1 MPEPAAGGRAANAE
15 PDPAWSNRDG
25 IAARVEIE
33 LDDAVRVRELRNGEG
48 LAAQNSAV
56 LRVGIGD
63 RAGARTRRPLQ
74 RVYSRP
80 CRPRTASIL
89 DSAWSSGPSRVS

>member
-1 MPEPAAGGRAANAE
+1 MPEPAAAKRAASAE
-15 PDPAWSNRDG
+15 PDPAWSKRDG
-25 IAARVEIE
+25 ISVRIEISWMTPCGC
-33 LDDAVRVRELRNGEG
+33 ELRDGEG

-80 CRPRTASIL
+80 CRPRTASIPG
-89 DSAWSSGPSRVS
+89 SAWSSEPSRAS